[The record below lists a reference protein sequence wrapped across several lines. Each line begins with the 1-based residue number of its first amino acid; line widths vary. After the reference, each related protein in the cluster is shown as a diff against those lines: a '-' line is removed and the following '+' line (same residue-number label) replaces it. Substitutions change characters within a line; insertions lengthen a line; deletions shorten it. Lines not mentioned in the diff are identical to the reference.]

1 MTSIDCIWC
10 YSKREFNK
18 YVRIES
24 DKSTTQ
30 VDYISIITKLVKSD
44 FHDVEPHP
52 FIIGMAIKNVL
63 NNVRKKQNSD
73 RIIYLLKNLDVET
86 VNNFKSLVFEMFED
100 LEDVNL
106 VAINIDEEIDEDVLD
121 LFSNYKQYNFDKK

>member
-10 YSKREFNK
+10 ESKREFNK

-86 VNNFKSLVFEMFED
+86 VSNFKSLVFEMFED